1 MKVVALSGG
10 VGGARMVDGLA
21 AVLPPADVTVIVN
34 TGDDFTHW
42 GLHISPDI
50 DTVMYTLAGLAH
62 PKRGWGLA
70 EESFETLAMM
80 KRLGGDDWFQ
90 LGDRDLATHIQRS
103 DGLRQG
109 RTLSEVTAELC
120 ASLGVQP
127 RLLPMCDA
135 PRPTTI
141 VTQDGRA
148 LPFQDWLVGERGAP
162 LVAAIRSTGTIEPAP
177 GVLDAIAEADLVVLC
192 PSNPFVSLD
201 PILGLA
207 WVRDR
212 VATRPVVGVS
222 PIVGGRAVKGPLAE
236 MVPALLGEPASA
248 AFIARYYDDVLD
260 GLVVESGDEGHIALP
275 TLATATV
282 MGDRADRARLARELL
297 EFAETAMGPAKNPR
311 P

>member
-21 AVLPPADVTVIVN
+21 AALDPGELTIIVN
-34 TGDDFTHW
+34 TGDDFSHW
-42 GLHISPDI
+42 GLHISPDL

-62 PKRGWGLA
+62 PKRGWGFA

-90 LGDRDLATHIQRS
+90 LGDRDLATHISRT
-103 DGLRQG
+103 DALG
-109 RTLSEVTAELC
+109 RGQTLSEVTAKLC
-120 ASLGVQP
+120 AALEIGP

-135 PRPTTI
+135 PRPTTV
-141 VTQDGRA
+141 VTKDGRA

-162 LVAAIRSTGTIEPAP
+162 EVAAIRSTGTIEPAP
-177 GVLDAIAEADLVVLC
+177 GVLDAIAAADLVVLC

-212 VATRPVVGVS
+212 AAARPVVAVS

-236 MVPALLGEPASA
+236 MVPALTGEAASA
-248 AFIARYYDDVLD
+248 GFIARYYDDLLN
-260 GLVVESGDEGHIALP
+260 GLVVETGDEADIAAP
-275 TLATATV
+275 TLATRTV
-282 MGDRADRARLARELL
+282 MGDRGDRARLARELL
-297 EFAETAMGPAKNPR
+297 DFAGTLS
-311 P
+311 